1 VHKFKVGQMVDL
13 IPLHSSL
20 SGSVRAYKILGLL
33 PQLGTEP
40 LYRIKTIME
49 PCERIVEES
58 NLVRRGNVDA
68 FAKGRQL

>member
-13 IPLHSSL
+13 IPSRSGGP
-20 SGSVRAYKILGLL
+20 GSVRTYKILRLL
-33 PQLGTEP
+33 PQVGVER

-58 NLVRRGNVDA
+58 NLVCRCAPV
-68 FAKGRQL
+68 GRMRSVV